1 MVDSGI
7 FQSLLDGFWL
17 MEEWKKQRRLLE
29 KSHGKHFCFHNVLTF
44 SLSVNGRDLPASF
57 RLKPPATKDTGTG
70 PKQRGSSLGFLQLFM
85 WPNLRKKTLILYYMW
100 FSTALIYY
108 GLTLN
113 SNTLGTDLFTTFS
126 IGKVNMD
133 Q

>member
-1 MVDSGI
+1 
-7 FQSLLDGFWL
+7 

-29 KSHGKHFCFHNVLTF
+29 KSHGKHFGFRIVLTF

-57 RLKPPATKDTGTG
+57 RLKPPATKDTG